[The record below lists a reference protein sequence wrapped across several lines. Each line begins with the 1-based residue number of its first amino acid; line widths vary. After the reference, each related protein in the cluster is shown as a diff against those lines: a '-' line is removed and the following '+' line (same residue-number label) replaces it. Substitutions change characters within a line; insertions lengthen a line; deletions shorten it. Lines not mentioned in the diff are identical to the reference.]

1 MYKEIVQQRTNNPE
15 QTTAENE
22 AKAED
27 ELSIPKVE
35 DKEVLGEP
43 EAPEPT
49 PTEKASHATK
59 SSNLNVTDE
68 RKFNKRIRENL
79 FIFHFS
85 SSDLI

>member
-1 MYKEIVQQRTNNPE
+1 MDSLTRSDPGCLNPE
-15 QTTAENE
+15 VEQVTE
-22 AKAED
+22 
-27 ELSIPKVE
+27 VE

-68 RKFNKRIRENL
+68 RKFT
-79 FIFHFS
+79 
-85 SSDLI
+85 